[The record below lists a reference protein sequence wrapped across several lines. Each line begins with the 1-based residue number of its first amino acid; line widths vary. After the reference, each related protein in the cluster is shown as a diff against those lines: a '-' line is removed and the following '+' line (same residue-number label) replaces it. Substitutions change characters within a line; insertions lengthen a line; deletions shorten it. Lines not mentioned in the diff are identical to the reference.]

1 MKYGT
6 FNTIAKRSVEIG
18 GDFPVWARV
27 EDVFVGGGTID
38 VSGMAAGTV
47 IKAGTMV
54 KYNGAGKQ
62 VEIIAATASTD
73 KLATV
78 NGLIWND
85 VCVPEGAVLATC
97 AVVRKGRIYAD
108 RAGIPA
114 SVEAKLPMI
123 EFVRES

>member
-1 MKYGT
+1 MNYGT
-6 FNTIAKRSVEIG
+6 FNTIAQRSVAIG

-38 VSGMAAGTV
+38 VSDYNAGDV

-54 KYNGAGKQ
+54 IYAGAGKP
-62 VEIIAATASTD
+62 VTIVAASD
-73 KLATV
+73 SDNLSKV

-85 VCVPEGAVLATC
+85 VCIPEGAVMATC

-114 SVEAKLPMI
+114 SVEAQLPMI

>member
-1 MKYGT
+1 
-6 FNTIAKRSVEIG
+6 
-18 GDFPVWARV
+18 
-27 EDVFVGGGTID
+27 
-38 VSGMAAGTV
+38 
-47 IKAGTMV
+47 MV
-54 KYNGAGKQ
+54 KYNGAGKP
-62 VEIIAATASTD
+62 VEIIAATATD

-114 SVEAKLPMI
+114 AVEENLPMI

>member
-1 MKYGT
+1 MNYGT
-6 FNTIAKRSVEIG
+6 FNTIAQRSVAIG
-18 GDFPVWARV
+18 SDFPVWARV

-38 VSGMAAGTV
+38 VSDYNAGDV

-54 KYNGAGKQ
+54 IYAGAGKP
-62 VEIIAATASTD
+62 VTVVAASD
-73 KLATV
+73 SDNLKKV

-85 VCVPEGAVLATC
+85 VCIPEGAVMATC

-114 SVEAKLPMI
+114 SVEAQLPMI

>member
-1 MKYGT
+1 MNYGT
-6 FNTIAKRSVEIG
+6 FNTIAQRSVAIG

-38 VSGMAAGTV
+38 VSKYSAGDV

-54 KYNGAGKQ
+54 IYAGAGKP
-62 VEIIAATASTD
+62 VTIVAASD
-73 KLATV
+73 SDNLSKV

-85 VCVPEGAVLATC
+85 VCIPEGAVMATC

-114 SVEAKLPMI
+114 SVEAQLPMI